1 MPSFRSSWFRRPGPP
16 RALALLVL
24 GLPMLVAGGCRA
36 AAPPP
41 LPTSLASPQPL
52 HWPVAAAPAVDPAQP
67 VLWVALA
74 SRLRPPS
81 PLVLT
86 AAGGMVTLVTADGS
100 RYQAPRLELHWRSA
114 VVDPPL
120 RLARQVLGPFASYES
135 AEEAASRWRQAGVQP
150 VIGYPKDWEVWAPL
164 DAPLPVGLGP
174 SRRLER
180 DLAERPVLELRRA
193 SGPVLL
199 PGPVTLEAPQ
209 GLRWQGGVF
218 AGPFTLQPD
227 AYGGWS
233 LVEQV
238 PLERYLKGV
247 VPHEIGAGSPPVAL
261 AAQAV
266 LARTW
271 ALRNIQ
277 RFAVDGYHLCA
288 DTQCQVYA
296 DPRQAGAAVREAIAS
311 TRHQVLTWQG
321 APIHGVYHAT
331 NGGVAAGFEE
341 VWSGAPLPYLQ
352 PRLDGPAAVQAR
364 FPLPLAAGQVQPLLA
379 SQEFYGAGHPRFRWT
394 RNLDAAQIRQA
405 LQASAPTLGNPQ
417 QVNVLERG
425 PSGRVLAL
433 EIRDGGEGRVV
444 LRLDAIRR
452 SLAQLPSTL
461 FVVEPQGP
469 GRWRFV
475 GGGFGHGAGLSQA
488 GAIDLARR
496 GWSLPAILERYY
508 PGTQLQP
515 LSGLRGSAFGS
526 SPGGAP

>member
-1 MPSFRSSWFRRPGPP
+1 
-16 RALALLVL
+16 
-24 GLPMLVAGGCRA
+24 
-36 AAPPP
+36 
-41 LPTSLASPQPL
+41 
-52 HWPVAAAPAVDPAQP
+52 
-67 VLWVALA
+67 
-74 SRLRPPS
+74 
-81 PLVLT
+81 
-86 AAGGMVTLVTADGS
+86 
-100 RYQAPRLELHWRSA
+100 
-114 VVDPPL
+114 
-120 RLARQVLGPFASYES
+120 
-135 AEEAASRWRQAGVQP
+135 
-150 VIGYPKDWEVWAPL
+150 
-164 DAPLPVGLGP
+164 
-174 SRRLER
+174 
-180 DLAERPVLELRRA
+180 
-193 SGPVLL
+193 
-199 PGPVTLEAPQ
+199 
-209 GLRWQGGVF
+209 
-218 AGPFTLQPD
+218 
-227 AYGGWS
+227 
-233 LVEQV
+233 
-238 PLERYLKGV
+238 
-247 VPHEIGAGSPPVAL
+247 
-261 AAQAV
+261 
-266 LARTW
+266 
-271 ALRNIQ
+271 
-277 RFAVDGYHLCA
+277 
-288 DTQCQVYA
+288 
-296 DPRQAGAAVREAIAS
+296 VREAIAS

-452 SLAQLPSTL
+452 SLVQLPSTL